1 MMLGKQRSYIYGLYI
16 VVITHLIAYNLSTVN
31 LHKALVTISQKTKA
45 KFKIKRAHCI
55 ITNRTRTCNLVRSK
69 VAGKLE
75 FYTPCLFNFDLETR
89 FPPIRIRPPELS
101 L

>member
-1 MMLGKQRSYIYGLYI
+1 MMLGKQRSYTYGLYI
-16 VVITHLIAYNLSTVN
+16 VVMTHLLAYNFNLVN
-31 LHKALVTISQKTKA
+31 LHNNSITISQKTNA

-55 ITNRTRTCNLVRSK
+55 ITNRTRMCNLVRLK

-75 FYTPCLFNFDLETR
+75 FYTPCLFNFDLGTS